1 MNENS
6 KKNNSILAP
15 IVLFVYNRPDH
26 TKRTLE
32 AIKQN
37 ELADESDLY
46 IFSDGPK
53 KNDKESLNK
62 VNDVRNIIH
71 GVTGFKSVNIVEQTE
86 NQGLGKSIIKGVSD
100 IINNYSKIIVL
111 EDDIVTSKYFLRF
124 MNDALNKYESVENV
138 MQISGYTPP
147 IEKKG
152 LPDTFFMSW
161 PDCWGWAT
169 WKRVWDKFERNP
181 EKLME
186 NSNKQDIYKI
196 NINGTNSGMWNQIV
210 DNHEGILYTWA
221 IFFHSMV
228 VKNKGLTLYCR
239 NCLVENIGFDGSGD
253 NCGLNDSYTTDIS
266 KERVEIRD
274 IEIKKLKL
282 AEKRYMDFNKKIS
295 RNDLVTRIKRKIK
308 KVIGKC

>member
-210 DNHEGILYTWA
+210 DNHEGRLYTWA

-228 VKNKGLTLYCR
+228 VKNKGLTLYGR